1 MKSITTA
8 IFFIYCCI
16 FITACDL
23 DGQRQ
28 LDLQYPVTLEI
39 LNRSPDKI
47 TVLSIYNSADTT
59 AGFVL
64 KGNTIPHGQSIK
76 LNISESTADA
86 ISYGKYFIEGTCEKN
101 KKWLVN
107 GKHLNNSITH
117 NEHEWI
123 ATITVKDC
131 EKGDGEIKK

>member
-8 IFFIYCCI
+8 IFFIYCCMLV
-16 FITACDL
+16 TGCDL

-39 LNRSPDKI
+39 LNRSENKI
-47 TVLSIYNSADTT
+47 TVMSIYNSADTT

-64 KGNTIPHGQSIK
+64 KGSTIPHDQSFK
-76 LNISESTADA
+76 LKISESTSDA
-86 ISYGKYFIEGTCEKN
+86 ISSGKYFIVGTCEKN
-101 KKWLVN
+101 KNWLVN

-131 EKGDGEIKK
+131 EKVDGGIKK